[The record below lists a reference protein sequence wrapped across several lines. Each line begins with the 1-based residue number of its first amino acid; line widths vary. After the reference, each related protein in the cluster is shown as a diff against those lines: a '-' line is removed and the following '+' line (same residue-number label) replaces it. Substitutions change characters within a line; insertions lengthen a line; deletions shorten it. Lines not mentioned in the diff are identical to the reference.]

1 MKNPAQSFRL
11 HIGILLLCLLGTVAQ
26 LRFAASAAE
35 TTPQAV
41 VSEFYAWYL
50 RAVARD
56 QDPLHDE
63 PATLRKFVSGA
74 LIVEIEK
81 KLKSRD
87 GLDADYFMQAQDYL
101 DDWLDN
107 ISVSPAQIKGATAT
121 TAVYLGKS
129 ADKKYGL
136 SVSLVNEQGAW
147 KVRKV
152 TRR

>member
-1 MKNPAQSFRL
+1 MKHPVQSFRL
-11 HIGILLLCLLGTVAQ
+11 HIGILLLCLLGAVAQ
-26 LRFAASAAE
+26 LSIAASAAE

-41 VSEFYAWYL
+41 VSEFYAWYV
-50 RAVARD
+50 RAVAKD
-56 QDPLHDE
+56 EDPLHDE
-63 PATLRKFVSGA
+63 PATLKRYVSGA

-147 KVRKV
+147 KIRKV